1 MICPAKCLLVWA
13 VALTSSL
20 AQSPA
25 LRKQFDV
32 AAVKLNT
39 SDDRH
44 FEFHNLPGGTLKA
57 TGVTLKMLLM
67 RVYGLQSYQVSGGP
81 GCITMARWDIRAQA
95 EGEPGR
101 SETREARVY
110 ALLAAKNGPRLNP
123 ATVGSPGV
131 QMRPASKLHW
141 AQEPGQGSPEA
152 FGLPP
157 VASDASPADT
167 NGPSIFNALQ
177 EQLGLRL
184 ESQKG
189 PVEILVIDHVEKASD
204 N

>member
-25 LRKQFDV
+25 PHKQFEV

-67 RVYGLQSYQVSGGP
+67 QVYGLQSYQVSGGP

-101 SETREARVY
+101 SETREAPVY
-110 ALLAAKNGPRLNP
+110 ALLAAKNGPKLNP
-123 ATVGSPGV
+123 AAGGSPRV
-131 QMRPASKLHW
+131 QMRPASKFALGAGAWAGQSGSIWASAGSIGRATLHRHGRSFDFHRS
-141 AQEPGQGSPEA
+141 AGTTRS
-152 FGLPP
+152 
-157 VASDASPADT
+157 
-167 NGPSIFNALQ
+167 
-177 EQLGLRL
+177 
-184 ESQKG
+184 ESGAAKG
-189 PVEILVIDHVEKASD
+189 PGRYPGHRSRRKSLR
-204 N
+204 